1 MAMLKITLVKSINK
15 STDRQVANV
24 KALGLHKL
32 GSSVIQKDTP
42 AIRGMITKVNH
53 LLSVEETGEV
63 QE

>member
-1 MAMLKITLVKSINK
+1 MAMLKITLVKSLNN
-15 STDRQVANV
+15 STEKQVANA

-42 AIRGMITKVNH
+42 AIRGMIVKVNH
-53 LLSVEETGEV
+53 LVNVEELGEV